1 MYPDRI
7 SKGIRS
13 FFIPM
18 NPVFFISK
26 AENIP
31 DEKFLTVI
39 LPTRIHPG
47 RLEVLERLEY
57 FRMDR
62 RVPES
67 VGFLVVDD
75 GSEATEAGKLRERCR
90 ELGIGYVGLDTD
102 GREFSVGRCRN
113 AGAMVAKSP
122 CVLMQDVDLMPWDG
136 FYQKL
141 LREMEI
147 QGLPEDWRA
156 FLMVPYVY
164 LTAEGTER
172 FLKCASEERLQRFQ
186 HAALAGNAWLVEKVS
201 TGTSA
206 NVYSRHWYL
215 SRGGNCAEFE
225 GWGYEDQEFNA
236 RLLRH
241 WGIFPEPR
249 EWSREQYNF
258 NSVVKYRTWKSSY
271 RLLGDLLFQK
281 GIVFFH
287 AWHPVAEETNYRMR
301 ADANRAVFLRRLEEF
316 EKKGTE
322 PPPLPDWNRG
332 RTLLM
337 RKNAFTCAR
346 DIQPLWGEILEPDA
360 ALLEGAIGLRE
371 WVAREKIDRVVFH
384 NPYANDSMLRL
395 YREAREAG
403 IPYLVA
409 ERGALPGSCFFDPE
423 GFLVDGGSYAAERW
437 DRPLEPE
444 ERDRILSELKEMR
457 ENNAALEDQAPRVG
471 APALREELGLSDG
484 EKVLFLCLQRPGD
497 SVTRN
502 FCGPIGS
509 YAAYISMMEEVACG
523 LPEGWRLVVK
533 KHPLEDTAFDFPRV
547 VYTNEAH
554 VHDLLELCDAVAT
567 FNSGV
572 GVLAMAWGKPTILS
586 GHAYYAHT
594 ELNRMVTTSE
604 DLLRELRSLAPPDRE
619 KALRFF
625 HYLVF
630 GFYSFGAFATKPVRM
645 PDGSRMTATTD
656 ILYTRIRVP
665 GLPAMAG
672 RNPGGQ
678 KIGWESP
685 LFDRYRSWED
695 TREKLNALFGLK
707 SARRNRFPLL
717 ALLKILD
724 APEVTSP
731 SIPSKGDHGRKKPLW
746 WRKIVL
752 PIKEWILN
760 RRLRKMLIS

>member
-1 MYPDRI
+1 
-7 SKGIRS
+7 
-13 FFIPM
+13 
-18 NPVFFISK
+18 
-26 AENIP
+26 
-31 DEKFLTVI
+31 
-39 LPTRIHPG
+39 
-47 RLEVLERLEY
+47 
-57 FRMDR
+57 
-62 RVPES
+62 
-67 VGFLVVDD
+67 
-75 GSEATEAGKLRERCR
+75 
-90 ELGIGYVGLDTD
+90 
-102 GREFSVGRCRN
+102 
-113 AGAMVAKSP
+113 
-122 CVLMQDVDLMPWDG
+122 
-136 FYQKL
+136 
-141 LREMEI
+141 
-147 QGLPEDWRA
+147 
-156 FLMVPYVY
+156 VY
-164 LTAEGTER
+164 LTTEGTER
-172 FLKCASEERLQRFQ
+172 FLKCAPEERLQRFQ
-186 HAALAGNAWLVEKVS
+186 HAALAGDARLVEKVS

-206 NVYSRHWYL
+206 NVYSRLWYL
-215 SRGGNCAEFE
+215 SRGGNCSEFE

-258 NSVVKYRTWKSSY
+258 NSVVKYRTWKASY

-281 GIVFFH
+281 GICFFH

-301 ADANRAVFLRRLEEF
+301 ADANRGVFLRRLEEF

-322 PPPLPDWNRG
+322 PLPLPDRNRG

-360 ALLEGAIGLRE
+360 ALLEGATGLRE
-371 WVAREKIDRVVFH
+371 WVAREKIERVVFH
-384 NPYANDSMLRL
+384 NPYANDTMLRL

-444 ERDRILSELKEMR
+444 ERARVLAALEKMR
-457 ENNAALEDQAPRVG
+457 GNPVALEDQAPRVET
-471 APALREELGLSDG
+471 AALRAGLGLGPG
-484 EKVLFLCLQRPGD
+484 EKILFLCLQRPGD

-509 YAAYISMMEEVACG
+509 YPAYISMMEEVARG
-523 LPEGWRLVVK
+523 MPEGWRLVVK
-533 KHPLEDTAFDFPRV
+533 KHPLEDAAFDFPGA
-547 VYTNEAH
+547 VYANDAH
-554 VHDLLELCDAVAT
+554 VHDLLELCDVLAT

-586 GHAYYAHT
+586 GRAYYAHPD
-594 ELNRMVTTSE
+594 LNRVATIAE
-604 DLLRELRSLAPPDRE
+604 DFLQQFPSLAPPDHE

-625 HYLVF
+625 HYLIF
-630 GFYSFGAFATKPVRM
+630 GFYSFGEFATKPVRM

-656 ILYTRIRVP
+656 ILYSRIRVP

-678 KIGWESP
+678 RIGWESP

-707 SARRNRFPLL
+707 SARNNRFPLL

-724 APEVTSP
+724 APEVTLP
-731 SIPSKGDHGRKKPLW
+731 SIPSKQNHGRKKSLL
-746 WRKIVL
+746 WRKIVR
-752 PIKEWILN
+752 PINQWLLD
-760 RRLRKMLIS
+760 RRLRKKLVSQSARNRIDGK